1 MKRRET
7 LEKEDALA
15 RRIESYWDKRSFG
28 FSAVRRREL
37 EGSDV
42 ARWQRLI
49 CCHLPAQR
57 RLRILDVGTGAGF
70 FAVLFARM
78 GHTVTGIDMSAGMI
92 HEAQKNLAAF
102 GCSAKLWKMN
112 AQQLDFPA
120 ASFDVVIS
128 RNLTWTLPDAMQAYR
143 EWHRVLRADGMLL
156 NFDSDCGETTFAA
169 GGGRS
174 CVHADLGEEL
184 LAECNAIKGE
194 LRISTHRRP
203 LWDVELLSK
212 LGFSVQCDADVA
224 PLVHGDERL
233 QYDDLPLFGIYAK
246 KVRQAAQAES

>member
-1 MKRRET
+1 MREVSSLKKSTWDRYAPIYERAMHSDESAYESMYARISEVVRGKEVLELATGPGLLAKHVDFSTKRM
-7 LEKEDALA
+7 
-15 RRIESYWDKRSFG
+15 
-28 FSAVRRREL
+28 
-37 EGSDV
+37 V
-42 ARWQRLI
+42 AT
-49 CCHLPAQR
+49 AY
-57 RLRILDVGTGAGF
+57 
-70 FAVLFARM
+70 
-78 GHTVTGIDMSAGMI
+78 SEGMI
-92 HEAQKNLAAF
+92 REAKKGEVPGNLTFEVADATD
-102 GCSAKLWKMN
+102 LPYE
-112 AQQLDFPA
+112 D

-156 NFDSDCGETTFAA
+156 NFDSDYGETTFFAA
-169 GGGRS
+169 GDQA
-174 CVHADLGEEL
+174 CVHAGIGEAVI
-184 LAECNAIKGE
+184 AECNAIKGE

>member
-1 MKRRET
+1 
-7 LEKEDALA
+7 
-15 RRIESYWDKRSFG
+15 
-28 FSAVRRREL
+28 
-37 EGSDV
+37 
-42 ARWQRLI
+42 
-49 CCHLPAQR
+49 
-57 RLRILDVGTGAGF
+57 
-70 FAVLFARM
+70 
-78 GHTVTGIDMSAGMI
+78 
-92 HEAQKNLAAF
+92 
-102 GCSAKLWKMN
+102 MN
-112 AQQLDFPA
+112 AQQLEFSA

-156 NFDSDCGETTFAA
+156 NFDSDYGETTFFAA
-169 GGGRS
+169 GDQA
-174 CVHADLGEEL
+174 CVHAGIGEAVI
-184 LAECNAIKGE
+184 AECNAIKGE

>member
-57 RLRILDVGTGAGF
+57 CLRILDVGTGAGF

-92 HEAQKNLAAF
+92 REAQKNLAAF
-102 GCSAKLWKMN
+102 GCSAELRKMN

-156 NFDSDCGETTFAA
+156 NFDSDYGETTFFAA
-169 GGGRS
+169 GDLA
-174 CVHADLGEEL
+174 CVHAGIGEAVI
-184 LAECNAIKGE
+184 AECNAIKGE

-212 LGFSVQCDADVA
+212 LGFSVQCDADVS
-224 PLVHGDERL
+224 PLVHGD
-233 QYDDLPLFGIYAK
+233 
-246 KVRQAAQAES
+246 